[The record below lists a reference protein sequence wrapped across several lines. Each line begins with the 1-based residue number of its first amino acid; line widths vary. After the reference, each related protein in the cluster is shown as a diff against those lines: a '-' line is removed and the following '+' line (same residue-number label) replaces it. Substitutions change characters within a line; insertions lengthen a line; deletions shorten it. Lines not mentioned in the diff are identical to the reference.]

1 MIGKSL
7 IDSVHELAAEI
18 SEQNARIREL
28 TAQAAS
34 VLKQPRPDTFLGR
47 KTHEPFPKEQDFRTG
62 VTD

>member
-1 MIGKSL
+1 MARRSL

-18 SEQNARIREL
+18 RAQNARIREM

-34 VLKQPRPDTFLGR
+34 VLKAPQPDTFLGR
-47 KTHEPFPKEQDFRTG
+47 KTYEPFPKEEDVRTG